1 MPFMEEVEMK
11 QRLESMRRE
20 LVVLVEQTGSFV
32 DPKVVKLSQK
42 IDRIVLAMQRKR
54 MQRKIK

>member
-1 MPFMEEVEMK
+1 MEEVEMK

>member
-1 MPFMEEVEMK
+1 MPFMEEAEMK
-11 QRLESMRRE
+11 QRLESMQRE